1 MPPAINQHR
10 LCLRFFRRTEIS
22 SKFLLLV
29 TEWLQWLF
37 FNPTTTFQF
46 LRSNFDLS
54 TKGWFKKN
62 FSHVEIE
69 MFFSFYFIREKCKI
83 NYLVISLFSTFFDL
97 FYKKKNNRNVFL
109 FIQMW
114 WIWLL
119 GNCIETYQKIK
130 KKNNIGKDYICYKSI
145 ISIFRF
151 RKILDIFLRR
161 TGNSF

>member
-54 TKGWFKKN
+54 TKEWFSVSRKILATLKLKY
-62 FSHVEIE
+62 
-69 MFFSFYFIREKCKI
+69 FFSFSISSEK
-83 NYLVISLFSTFFDL
+83 
-97 FYKKKNNRNVFL
+97 NVKL
-109 FIQMW
+109 
-114 WIWLL
+114 
-119 GNCIETYQKIK
+119 
-130 KKNNIGKDYICYKSI
+130 I
-145 ISIFRF
+145 IS
-151 RKILDIFLRR
+151 
-161 TGNSF
+161 